1 MGQAE
6 REDGPAVGSAAGAVP
21 APAAADQDTPP
32 GGFTPIQPTEG
43 ATAAELA
50 AAREEARSGGTVASP
65 VTQSPPAVEAP
76 VPAADAPAAESPAQ
90 ARATAAQQGSR
101 TPEEIERDIEQTREE
116 LGETVAAL
124 AEKTD
129 VKARAQDKVAE
140 VKQTVLGKKEEL
152 TAKAVEK
159 KDELASKAAEKKDE
173 LGSNGQGGGG
183 PSSFDPAQ
191 VAGTAKETFENNPPA
206 MAGAAFAG
214 GFLLGLLIGKRR
226 AR

>member
-6 REDGPAVGSAAGAVP
+6 REDGPAVGAAAGAVP
-21 APAAADQDTPP
+21 APGAADQDTPP
-32 GGFTPIQPTEG
+32 GGFTPIPPTDG

-50 AAREEARSGGTVASP
+50 AAHEETRSAGDAS
-65 VTQSPPAVEAP
+65 SLAAEPPAPDGFAP
-76 VPAADAPAAESPAQ
+76 EGPAADGPAAESPAQ

-129 VKARAQDKVAE
+129 VKARAQDKVEE
-140 VKQTVLGKKEEL
+140 VKQTVLGKK
-152 TAKAVEK
+152 
-159 KDELASKAAEKKDE
+159 DELAAKAAEKKDE
-173 LGSNGQGGGG
+173 FASKAQDGG
-183 PSSFDPAQ
+183 PSSIDPAQ
-191 VAGTAKETFENNPPA
+191 VATTAKETFEKPPA

-214 GFLLGLLIGKRR
+214 GFLLGLIIGKRR
-226 AR
+226 ATR

>member
-6 REDGPAVGSAAGAVP
+6 REDGPAVGAAPGAVP
-21 APAAADQDTPP
+21 APGAADQDTPP
-32 GGFTPIQPTEG
+32 GGFTPIPATEG

-50 AAREEARSGGTVASP
+50 GERENAGSAGTVPSP
-65 VTQSPPAVEAP
+65 VTQGPAVDSPAP
-76 VPAADAPAAESPAQ
+76 ETPAPAAESPAQ

-129 VKARAQDKVAE
+129 VKARAQDKVEE
-140 VKQTVLGKKEEL
+140 VKQTVLGKKDEL
-152 TAKAVEK
+152 AAKATEK
-159 KDELASKAAEKKDE
+159 KDELAAKGQD
-173 LGSNGQGGGG
+173 GS
-183 PSSFDPAQ
+183 PSSIDPAQ
-191 VAGTAKETFENNPPA
+191 VASTAKETFEKPPA

-214 GFLLGLLIGKRR
+214 GFLLGLMIGKRR
-226 AR
+226 GK